1 MRPVCPPQCD
11 ICFSRVW
18 DKFPVC
24 LLRNGNRAE
33 RGEAPRLTGWEGN
46 SPLFGG
52 TGRDG
57 DICLRYGAGRE
68 IIVECRQS
76 SGIMRS
82 VTGGRSSWQPD
93 WELGL
98 KTIPAERS
106 ESI

>member
-57 DICLRYGAGRE
+57 NILEHMFAVRGRTGNYCGMSA
-68 IIVECRQS
+68 IVGNNAVGNRRPE
-76 SGIMRS
+76 
-82 VTGGRSSWQPD
+82 
-93 WELGL
+93 
-98 KTIPAERS
+98 
-106 ESI
+106 